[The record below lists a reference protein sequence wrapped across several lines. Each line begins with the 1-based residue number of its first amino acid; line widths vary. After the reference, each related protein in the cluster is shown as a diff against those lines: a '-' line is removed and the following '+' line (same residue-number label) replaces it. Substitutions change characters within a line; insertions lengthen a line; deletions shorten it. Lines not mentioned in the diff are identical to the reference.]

1 VRTSLSFWQ
10 LSTFPSAMLGVR
22 TARQSGLV
30 SVLPVDSLG
39 SEVHAGGS
47 VDLQSARDAPAG
59 EFCRIEINT
68 LGDRAL
74 ALELSFRPLGTME
87 PLVVGGRELR
97 RIDEDDEE
105 ESASNPLAGTRV
117 CPRLGQCALPWA
129 SLVRAEPAVGRLSRA
144 ERRSATSCGR
154 AGHPC
159 CSRSSPIS

>member
-1 VRTSLSFWQ
+1 
-10 LSTFPSAMLGVR
+10 MLGVR

-97 RIDEDDEE
+97 RIRYLKSLPGSGR
-105 ESASNPLAGTRV
+105 ESCLV
-117 CPRLGQCALPWA
+117 CHQNMANG
-129 SLVRAEPAVGRLSRA
+129 SHF
-144 ERRSATSCGR
+144 SA
-154 AGHPC
+154 HQ
-159 CSRSSPIS
+159 